1 MSTWT
6 EDDKQIAARAL
17 KTLDRRASHR
27 AVLQFIALS
36 RCGAKWRV
44 SALTIFQNARMLG
57 WQCAA
62 FARRW

>member
-17 KTLDRRASHR
+17 KTLEQARVASR
-27 AVLQFIALS
+27 GAAIIALS

-44 SALTIFQNARMLG
+44 NALTIFQNGRMLG